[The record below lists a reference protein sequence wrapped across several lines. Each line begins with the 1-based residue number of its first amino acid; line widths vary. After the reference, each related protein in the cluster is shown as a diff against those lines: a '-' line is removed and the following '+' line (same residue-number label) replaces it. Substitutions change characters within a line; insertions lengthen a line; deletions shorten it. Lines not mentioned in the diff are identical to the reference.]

1 MENAQLA
8 LLFFC
13 GFLLSRLLV
22 KARVPD
28 FLVGRLFDRAL
39 TVSRIVLYLLAVSA
53 LLSVFI
59 PNAITAVTL
68 IPVLMLI
75 RQKLLEQDCGERA
88 SLTTALAL
96 TVIYGANIGGIASI
110 TATPANGLLVAYAAL
125 RRTPDPGVLRFD
137 GWLLWGVPLSIVLV
151 FLAWR
156 VLVLCLR
163 NLRWSAKV
171 QPLHELVSV
180 RHASLGAALRLSSL
194 FFAGSFLLSA
204 AMHGTSGARWVLAL
218 TVVASAA
225 FLALLFKRRG
235 DRDPLLS
242 LADCVSG
249 LPWRGLAIVTVI
261 VVLGAVAGLLGV
273 IERSA
278 AVAATILP
286 DDLANILSFAWVAAL
301 TSFATQV
308 MSNTVVQVAM
318 FETINAHAGAGELG
332 IYLLLVVTL
341 SSTCAFMTPI
351 ATGVN
356 GLVYGELEG
365 VSLAKMLFVGLV
377 MNLVA
382 ALVLAAWVFYIVPRF

>member
-8 LLFFC
+8 LLFLC

-22 KARVPD
+22 KARAPD

-68 IPVLMLI
+68 IPVLLLL
-75 RQKLLEQDCGERA
+75 REKLLEQGCGGRA
-88 SLTTALAL
+88 TVTTALAL

-110 TATPANGLLVAYAAL
+110 TATPANGILVAYAAL
-125 RRTPDPGVLRFD
+125 RGTPDRGVLRFD
-137 GWLLWGVPLSIVLV
+137 GWLLWGVPLSILLV
-151 FLAWR
+151 VLAWA

-163 NLRWSAKV
+163 DLRWFSKV
-171 QPLHELVSV
+171 EPLHELAAE
-180 RHASLGAALRLSSL
+180 RHNALGAAFKMSL
-194 FFAGSFLLSA
+194 AFFTGSFLLSA
-204 AMHGTSGARWVLAL
+204 AMHAASGAPWVLGL
-218 TVVASAA
+218 TVTASTVFVAI
-225 FLALLFKRRG
+225 LFVRRG
-235 DRDPLLS
+235 EGSAPLLT
-242 LADCVSG
+242 LTDCVSA
-249 LPWRGLAIVTVI
+249 LPWRGLGLVAII
-261 VVLGAVAGLLGV
+261 ILLGIVAGLFGA

-278 AVAATILP
+278 AAAATVLP
-286 DDLANILSFAWVAAL
+286 ADLGNILAFTWITTL
-301 TSFATQV
+301 TSFTTQV
-308 MSNTVVQVAM
+308 MSNTIAQLAM
-318 FETINAHAGAGELG
+318 FETINAHAGVGELG

-365 VSLAKMLFVGLV
+365 VSLAKMLFVGVV

-382 ALVLAAWVFYIVPRF
+382 AVVIAAWVFYLVA